1 MSANPSRLTISF
13 AAVDHEAIRSLL
25 STYAAGGLD
34 TRQSAVVREHLASG
48 CAECLHA
55 LYSYPMGLP
64 RRMPLEPEPLAPA
77 HVEIA
82 PAGPAIAP
90 VTVTASSSAPA
101 SAASEV
107 PVPVP
112 RRRRRIARML
122 GVVLVALLVSGAA
135 ALAAWTIAELRARE
149 SRARAE
155 AARATSTLRETEG
168 ARAEVA
174 ARLVAVE
181 AERDAARRDAARQL
195 DASREAAE
203 TNEQLNQE
211 LAILQARI
219 DTLLRDLQRREQEID
234 RLLIG
239 ADERNDLRE
248 LLATPGVEILHLQP
262 RQPFRDVIGHVLFH
276 PTRTAIVLYAFDLPS
291 APVGSHYRIRL
302 GLDDAQMENGP
313 TFRPGPRGDVAL
325 PLRLRVD
332 AAHLRAVEVVLDP
345 PGEAVLGGSR
355 SLGNPSG

>member
-1 MSANPSRLTISF
+1 MSVNPIRVEISS
-13 AAVDHEAIRSLL
+13 AAVDHEGIRSML

-34 TRQSAVVREHLASG
+34 SRQSSIVLEHLASG

-55 LYSYPMGLP
+55 LYSYPVGLP
-64 RRMPLEPEPLAPA
+64 RRMALEPEPPAPA
-77 HVEIA
+77 QVEIA
-82 PAGPAIAP
+82 PTGPATAP
-90 VTVTASSSAPA
+90 TTLTASSTAA
-101 SAASEV
+101 AIAASEV
-107 PVPVP
+107 QVPP
-112 RRRRRIARML
+112 KKRRLARAFGL
-122 GVVLVALLVSGAA
+122 ALVALSALVLAL
-135 ALAAWTIAELRARE
+135 LAAWTIAELR
-149 SRARAE
+149 
-155 AARATSTLRETEG
+155 TRETV

-174 ARLVAVE
+174 RLASNLRDVEGSRAEVAGRLVTVE
-181 AERDAARRDAARQL
+181 AERDAARLYAAKQL

-203 TNEQLNQE
+203 TNAQLNQE

-248 LLATPGVEILHLQP
+248 LLATPGVEILHLEP
-262 RQPFRDVIGHVLFH
+262 RPPFRDVIGHVLFH
-276 PTRTAIVLYAFDLPS
+276 PTRPAIVLYAFDLPA
-291 APVGSHYRIRL
+291 APVGSTYRIRL
-302 GLDDAQMENGP
+302 GLDDAELEKGP

-345 PGEAVLGGSR
+345 QGEAVLGGSR
-355 SLGNPSG
+355 DPRSSSG